1 MDFEDRR
8 KSRKKSKGAKRK
20 TRAMLEAERRGPLT
34 FASLLEEAAASGGQ
48 CTPHHRGSRSFNGHS
63 NRCCT
68 CKRSLRKVMVQMF
81 NLAAAHAHHV
91 CFGIAACSA
100 NSCYRHHAAK
110 ICKSAMAAPA
120 CCAACVVSVALQQDG
135 NCSI

>member
-68 CKRSLRKVMVQMF
+68 CKRSLWKVIPIDV
-81 NLAAAHAHHV
+81 
-91 CFGIAACSA
+91 
-100 NSCYRHHAAK
+100 
-110 ICKSAMAAPA
+110 APA
-120 CCAACVVSVALQQDG
+120 KEA
-135 NCSI
+135 